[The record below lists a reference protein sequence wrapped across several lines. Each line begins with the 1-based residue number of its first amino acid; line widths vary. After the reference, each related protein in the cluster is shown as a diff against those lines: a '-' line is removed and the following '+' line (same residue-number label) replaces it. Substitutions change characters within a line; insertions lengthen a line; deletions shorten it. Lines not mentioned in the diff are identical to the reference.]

1 MPRISE
7 TTIITIK
14 TKTKTKTTEM
24 RKNEEKRKRKKKKE
38 KRKKKMRERNTN
50 RGEVATVANCLMMV
64 RVAIKMEAQNKKNKK
79 INKHR

>member
-1 MPRISE
+1 
-7 TTIITIK
+7 
-14 TKTKTKTTEM
+14 M
-24 RKNEEKRKRKKKKE
+24 RKNEEKKTEKE